1 MVLICSIQSLNR
13 TYKLVTFS
21 NIYLKK
27 LEIEKVK
34 PTNPLFY
41 KQSVDD
47 VINKREKNNSDSLP
61 LSTRNYLSNY
71 LPNFAVELNPSK
83 FLDINIKTFDGGIG
97 TNVYRKQNKMPV
109 HWKNFTKGTQ

>member
-1 MVLICSIQSLNR
+1 MNR
-13 TYKLVTFS
+13 TYKSVTFS
-21 NIYLKK
+21 NIYLTK

-34 PTNPLFY
+34 MTNPSFC

-47 VINKREKNNSDSLP
+47 VINKREREKSNSDSLS
-61 LSTRNYLSNY
+61 LSTSNY
-71 LPNFAVELNPSK
+71 LPNINFTVEFNPSK

-109 HWKNFTKGTQ
+109 HWKNFTKGTQLIVT

>member
-1 MVLICSIQSLNR
+1 MVLICSIQNLNR
-13 TYKLVTFS
+13 TYKSVTFS
-21 NIYLKK
+21 NIYLTK

-47 VINKREKNNSDSLP
+47 VINKREKNNSDLLP
-61 LSTRNYLSNY
+61 LSTRNYLPNI
-71 LPNFAVELNPSK
+71 NFAVEFNPSK

-109 HWKNFTKGTQ
+109 HRKNFTEGTQ